1 MPDKQIETGNDGQIG
16 NKDDG
21 YDQDEGFSQ
30 PLFGEFLAGKDL
42 DRTDILLGK
51 SFSLSEDVQY
61 EIGVFINRY
70 YLTNKR
76 RS

>member
-1 MPDKQIETGNDGQIG
+1 MTKVET
-16 NKDDG
+16 KKAL
-21 YDQDEGFSQ
+21 FCV
-30 PLFGEFLAGKDL
+30 PL
-42 DRTDILLGK
+42 DILLGK